1 MGKRSGGRKHHIV
14 SSSSQS
20 DIAHYAR
27 QGRLMPDANVEEA
40 ADKVLAE
47 IAKEPMSQSRLS
59 FEAYFK
65 TKRNMGRRGY

>member
-1 MGKRSGGRKHHIV
+1 MGKKSRGRKHHVV
-14 SSSSQS
+14 SCSSQS

-47 IAKEPMSQSRLS
+47 IAKEPMGQSRLS
-59 FEAYFK
+59 WEAYLK
-65 TKRNMGRRGY
+65 AKRNMGLRGY